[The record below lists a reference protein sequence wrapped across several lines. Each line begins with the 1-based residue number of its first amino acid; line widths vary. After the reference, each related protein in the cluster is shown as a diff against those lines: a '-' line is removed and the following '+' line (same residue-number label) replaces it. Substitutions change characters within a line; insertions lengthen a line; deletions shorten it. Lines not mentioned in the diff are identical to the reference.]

1 MPLFCYQ
8 EGWVKWIAYKWRLIP
23 IHLALKGIIKVILIQ
38 NRRLQQAA
46 AFWGIS
52 LAQVYMSEEQS
63 PVFRGLD
70 VAGIRWRRLNN
81 DCGLHLKVVQLPR
94 PKVNGMGRCTVAA
107 CYANNCCFALN
118 LKGHVLFSLC
128 ISSPPLHSQT
138 LCCVFVNFIAE
149 SCRDLECCSPARWAD
164 TCAGLPGIFP
174 KPVLFILEGVLRRR
188 ADWWMENI
196 IH

>member
-1 MPLFCYQ
+1 METNPYPFGSEGNHQSHIDSEQ
-8 EGWVKWIAYKWRLIP
+8 EAP
-23 IHLALKGIIKVILIQ
+23 T
-38 NRRLQQAA
+38 AA

-70 VAGIRWRRLNN
+70 VAGIRWRRLSN

-94 PKVNGMGRCTVAA
+94 PKVNLMGRCTVAA

-128 ISSPPLHSQT
+128 ISSSPLHSQT